1 MGLPVAPQHRQGAFL
16 LRQLW
21 HVGAG
26 LCLPPRLWRR
36 DCAGRSRRSA
46 WRSLFAPQVGAVV
59 AGRHRNRLIPR
70 VCGYPQAIQAPL
82 LGAAGAGHR
91 QADDRLRRVSA
102 HRVFPDDRARGDDVR
117 TDRDRVEALARRV
130 GGCRPSDHGR
140 GRPGPGDPAHCTSP
154 SAGGPGRRGHRRSP
168 SGAALATGPEVR
180 VSREDEERQQLLGL
194 MLTRAFRVGDFLLT
208 SGRRSPYYFDGR
220 LVTLDPQGAL
230 LGGRAMLRFAR
241 EDGVTKIGGP
251 TLGADPMVTAVALCS
266 ALDEGPDISAFIV
279 RQETKEHGA
288 GGWCAGAAPEP
299 GEAVALVDDAL
310 TSGGSLLQAAE
321 KVAASGARIVALY
334 ALLDRQEG
342 GRERLEAAGY
352 RTRSVFVRGDL
363 LTADGQALPAPG

>member
-1 MGLPVAPQHRQGAFL
+1 M
-16 LRQLW
+16 
-21 HVGAG
+21 
-26 LCLPPRLWRR
+26 
-36 DCAGRSRRSA
+36 
-46 WRSLFAPQVGAVV
+46 
-59 AGRHRNRLIPR
+59 
-70 VCGYPQAIQAPL
+70 
-82 LGAAGAGHR
+82 
-91 QADDRLRRVSA
+91 
-102 HRVFPDDRARGDDVR
+102 
-117 TDRDRVEALARRV
+117 
-130 GGCRPSDHGR
+130 
-140 GRPGPGDPAHCTSP
+140 
-154 SAGGPGRRGHRRSP
+154 
-168 SGAALATGPEVR
+168 
-180 VSREDEERQQLLGL
+180 SREDEERQQLLGL

-230 LGGRAMLRFAR
+230 LVGRALLRFAR
-241 EDGVTKIGGP
+241 EDGATKIGGP

-279 RQETKEHGA
+279 RKETKEHGA

-334 ALLDRQEG
+334 TLLDRQEG

-352 RTRSVFVRGDL
+352 RTRSVFVRSDL